1 MIVYFYLKTK
11 PFKEEKG
18 LVYING
24 HILHYDVYGNEY
36 ETDSVITMDIDFYL
50 DLILI
55 KAKHTKYSFLNMSKE
70 MFVKSN
76 PIYINNGKICGS
88 DKKGEIK
95 LLEEIWV

>member
-11 PFKEEKG
+11 PFKEEEG

-95 LLEEIWV
+95 LLEEI

>member
-11 PFKEEKG
+11 PFKQENN

-24 HILHYDVYGNEY
+24 YVLHYDVYGNEY
-36 ETDSVITMDIDFYL
+36 ETDSVITMDINFYL
-50 DLILI
+50 DLVLL
-55 KAKHTKYSFLNMSKE
+55 KSKHKKYTFLNMSKE

-88 DKKGEIK
+88 DKNGEIK
-95 LLEEIWV
+95 LLEEI